1 MKYCLK
7 CARIIADNS
16 MFKDMDKCT
25 NCNIPF
31 QEDDMTGEIFEFLPE
46 IEKQK
51 YADDLFKKIKTSSQF
66 DEKLFQD
73 NINKYGDASLYQCW
87 WFDKYE
93 QLGGKYNAR
102 YETNEQRKQRL
113 DREYGKDSPAYQQ
126 AVVEQCIEDE
136 RAKKQESS
144 NQVKCPFCKST
155 NVKKIGVGERAVSVI
170 GLGLLSKKINK
181 SFKCKNCGGTF

>member
-1 MKYCLK
+1 
-7 CARIIADNS
+7 

-93 QLGGKYNAR
+93 QLGGEYNAR
-102 YETNEQRKQRL
+102 YETDEQRKKRL
-113 DREYGKDSPAYQQ
+113 DEQYGKDSPAYQQ
-126 AVVEQCIEDE
+126 AVIEQCIEAE
-136 RAKKQESS
+136 RERKQESS
-144 NQVKCPFCKST
+144 NTPKCPSCGSS
-155 NVKKIGVGERAVSVI
+155 NISKIGVVKRVVSTTIFGLASSKI
-170 GLGLLSKKINK
+170 GKTH
-181 SFKCKNCGGTF
+181 KCNNCGTAW